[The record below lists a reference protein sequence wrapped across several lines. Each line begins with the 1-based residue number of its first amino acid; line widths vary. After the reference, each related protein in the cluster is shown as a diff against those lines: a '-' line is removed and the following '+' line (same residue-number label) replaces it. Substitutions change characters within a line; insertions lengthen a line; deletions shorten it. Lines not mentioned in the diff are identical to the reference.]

1 MLSTAADL
9 VTAVDAVESA
19 SDVVDIADDD
29 ILILALIVVS
39 KEFIHDKIGV

>member
-1 MLSTAADL
+1 MLYTAADL
-9 VTAVDAVESA
+9 VTAAYAVESP

-39 KEFIHDKIGV
+39 NEFIHDKA

>member
-1 MLSTAADL
+1 MLFTAADL
-9 VTAVDAVESA
+9 VTAVYAVERS

-39 KEFIHDKIGV
+39 NELIHDKV